1 MRQCTY
7 LLKKK
12 KKRYLY
18 LKHKNKCEKMNI
30 KRISERIKTKYMR
43 ENKNLSV
50 KHYILGVIYISIE
63 RERKKKKMNLFL
75 CGTTRLKF
83 AVLKNK
89 SG

>member
-50 KHYILGVIYISIE
+50 TNYILGVIYISIE
-63 RERKKKKMNLFL
+63 IERKKKKNESFFV
-75 CGTTRLKF
+75 R
-83 AVLKNK
+83 NN
-89 SG
+89 

>member
-1 MRQCTY
+1 
-7 LLKKK
+7 
-12 KKRYLY
+12 
-18 LKHKNKCEKMNI
+18 MNI

-50 KHYILGVIYISIE
+50 KHYIFGVIYISIE
-63 RERKKKKMNLFL
+63 RGKKKKESFFF
-75 CGTTRLKF
+75 CRTTRLKF

>member
-1 MRQCTY
+1 MRQYTY
-7 LLKKK
+7 LKKEK
-12 KKRYLY
+12 EKRYLY
-18 LKHKNKCEKMNI
+18 LKHKNKCEKMNV
-30 KRISERIKTKYMR
+30 KSISERIKTKYMR

-50 KHYILGVIYISIE
+50 KNYILGVIYISIE
-63 RERKKKKMNLFL
+63 RGKKKKNLFL